1 MSHPVLIQKERME
14 NHKLPAY
21 TWVIL
26 ALITSTHAMNIFS
39 ARSIVPLAPFLQ
51 DAFNLSHFQIGLFT
65 SMYFMGALVL
75 SIPMGWMVDRIGI
88 YYTMALG
95 QLIVGSFII
104 SLSCANGFVML
115 CVLLFLAG
123 LGHAAINPATGKAVM
138 HWFSVRG
145 RATAMS
151 FKQTGIPM
159 GGALAAATLPSLA
172 LFMGWRKALI
182 IAGSVSL
189 FSVVLCL
196 IFYREPPAHEQQNNG
211 DRFHREDFIAI
222 LKNRNLM
229 LLSGT
234 MIIFLALQSS
244 LETYLIL
251 FCKDWL
257 CFPVVTAG
265 FALSFTQVGAV
276 GGRLLWG
283 PVSDFIFKG
292 RRKIVL
298 AIIGSFSSVICLS
311 FVFLSPPLPA
321 LLIGVMVFLFGACAI
336 GWNGIYLTLV
346 AELAGKGKEGIAL
359 GTSLTIIFVGQF
371 LGPPI
376 FGHIVDVT
384 GTYRYAWLTFSLL
397 MVGATIL
404 LGLVKEP
411 RKEFRV

>member
-1 MSHPVLIQKERME
+1 MSYPVLIQKERME

-104 SLSCANGFVML
+104 ALSCANSFVML

-196 IFYREPPAHEQQNNG
+196 ILYRESPALEQQNNG

-265 FALSFTQVGAV
+265 FALSLTQVGAV

-346 AELAGKGKEGIAL
+346 AELAGKGQEGIAL

-411 RKEFRV
+411 RKYDR